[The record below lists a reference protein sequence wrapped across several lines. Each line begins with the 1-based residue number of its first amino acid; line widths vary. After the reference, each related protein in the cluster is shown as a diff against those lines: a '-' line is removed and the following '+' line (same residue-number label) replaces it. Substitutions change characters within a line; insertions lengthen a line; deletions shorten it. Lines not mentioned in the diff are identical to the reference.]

1 MTTDGRRW
9 EIWYSVNQ
17 CKIEYVAIG
26 SKRDYTLE
34 HNVGSNLHKHWS
46 IESERQWILSCVR
59 SDRAEPAEFNVPPI
73 CCLLR
78 TLYFVQERSIRAWG
92 CDWMTKLSFIN
103 NTLTL
108 AEATRSLTINYIII
122 VYDNRPQYMP

>member
-1 MTTDGRRW
+1 MGDL
-9 EIWYSVNQ
+9 VQCQ

-78 TLYFVQERSIRAWG
+78 TLYKRDQFVLGAVIG
-92 CDWMTKLSFIN
+92 
-103 NTLTL
+103 
-108 AEATRSLTINYIII
+108 
-122 VYDNRPQYMP
+122 